1 MELQK
6 VSVLY
11 FARIFQNVLG
21 IFSILADTEPQEI
34 ELMIQDLFS
43 VQFEHN
49 LEISPW
55 SQNIEVGV

>member
-1 MELQK
+1 MPNKLKQRLNDLGTETRIMELQK

-34 ELMIQDLFS
+34 ELMI
-43 VQFEHN
+43 
-49 LEISPW
+49 
-55 SQNIEVGV
+55 